1 MKNRLRLLVI
11 GVVIALLGVIGLL
24 IGRSLLTQ
32 WREEAAQTGFDLLP
46 QVAQRIQDFHRVKTQ
61 DGRKVWEVAA
71 REAQYVDDEHAVV
84 VSEPLVRLYL
94 KDGRALGL
102 RGHEGR
108 VSLDGRELRTVE
120 VLGGVAVEF
129 SEYTV
134 RTERAV
140 YERADDRISSSQPVE
155 IVGRALQ
162 LRGERMEVDVGE
174 QRLRL
179 FRNVTMTLQPD
190 VLPEAP
196 AARATAHA
204 NRQPQP

>member
-11 GVVIALLGVIGLL
+11 GVVIALLGTIGLL

-32 WREEAAQTGFDLLP
+32 WRQEAAQTGLDLLP

-71 REAQYVDDEHAVV
+71 REAQYFDDEHAVV
-84 VSEPLVRLYL
+84 VSEPMVRLYL
-94 KDGRALGL
+94 KDGRAVGL
-102 RGHEGR
+102 SGHEGR
-108 VSLDGRELRTVE
+108 VSLDGRDLRSVE
-120 VLGGVAVEF
+120 VLGGITVDF

-134 RTERAV
+134 RAERAV

-155 IVGRALQ
+155 IVGRALE

-174 QRLRL
+174 QKLRL
-179 FRNVTMTLQPD
+179 FRNVTMTLQPE

-196 AARATAHA
+196 TARAIADAH
-204 NRQPQP
+204 RPPQP